1 MLQFALKEHFAAT
14 ASIASADDVL
24 SVSWLHGRV
33 NIICNLFLQFV
44 LIHYHADTDV
54 FMLIIYRAST
64 NFYYLYSPREN
75 MMKTR
80 KIIHIDMD
88 AFYASIEQRDHPEYR
103 DKPVAVGYGGK
114 RGVVAAA
121 SYEARRYGV
130 RSAMPSVRAKRLC
143 PSLIF
148 VTPRFEEYKL
158 VSRQI
163 MQLFFEYT
171 DKVEPLS
178 LDEAFLDVTENKKG
192 IASATVIAKELKEK
206 IFRHVRLKASA
217 GVSYNKFLAK
227 IASDYQKPDGL
238 YVITPK
244 MAESF
249 IEKLPIERF
258 YGVGAVT
265 TKQMHALKIKNGMD
279 LKQWSAQDLTARFGK
294 AGLQYYRFAR
304 GIDEREVESERVRK
318 SLGVEETFA
327 DDLFQMVDLLAA
339 LDELAKELHRRARKR
354 KFNAKTL
361 TLKIKYADFSI
372 ITRSKTVDWYITTY
386 QHLFELGKVLLLS
399 VSDYEERK
407 VRLLGLTLKN
417 ADTRWMMSS
426 SDPLQ
431 LSFDFKE

>member
-1 MLQFALKEHFAAT
+1 M
-14 ASIASADDVL
+14 
-24 SVSWLHGRV
+24 
-33 NIICNLFLQFV
+33 
-44 LIHYHADTDV
+44 
-54 FMLIIYRAST
+54 
-64 NFYYLYSPREN
+64 
-75 MMKTR
+75 TR

-121 SYEARRYGV
+121 SYEARAYGV
-130 RSAMPSVRAKRLC
+130 RSAMPSLMAKRLC

-148 VTPRFEEYKL
+148 VLPRFEQYKL
-158 VSRQI
+158 VSKQI

-171 DKVEPLS
+171 DRVEPLS
-178 LDEAFLDVTENKKG
+178 LDEAFLDVSENKKG
-192 IASATVIAKELKEK
+192 IKSATIIAKELKEK
-206 IFRHVRLKASA
+206 IFRRVRLRASA

-244 MAESF
+244 MAEAF

-258 YGVGAVT
+258 YGVGKVT
-265 TKQMHALKIKNGMD
+265 AKQMHALGIKNGFD
-279 LKQWSAQDLTARFGK
+279 LKQFSAQDLTVHFGK

-318 SLGVEETFA
+318 SLGAEETFA
-327 DDLFQMVDLLAA
+327 DDLCQMVDLLSA
-339 LDELAKELHRRARKR
+339 LDEIAKEVCRRVKKR

-372 ITRSKTVDWYITTY
+372 ITRSRTVDFYINTY
-386 QHLFELGKVLLLS
+386 DHIFELGKNLLIS
-399 VSDYEERK
+399 VSDLEERK
-407 VRLLGLTLKN
+407 VRLMGLTLKN
-417 ADTRWMMSS
+417 ADSQLPGTS

-431 LSFDFKE
+431 LSFDFKD